1 MKSIGKNMFL
11 NDYKDISITNKLL
24 FVFLSFSLLVGLYF
38 GEDSSGGGT
47 ILDFNSTFPMV
58 ENPFS
63 FRDDINWH
71 FPLHYYIAGFFYNI
85 SGSLNFLK
93 FSFVFLCFF
102 VPILFYVSLRN
113 KYQKIN
119 KNNLFLFSLILFLI
133 PSLRTSA
140 IWPNSHFTA
149 TLFLIASIIYF
160 IKWEEEKK
168 FHSITANLF
177 LTITLMSLAVY
188 TRQLYALI
196 FLFFVFIFFKKL
208 EFKTFCKTS
217 LLILLF
223 ALPGIYMVLNWPKTL
238 TLSFDLRIY
247 NSILVNAS
255 IISFY
260 LIPFY
265 FFYLWSEKKIDYKAA
280 IFSIISVLILSF
292 FFDYNYKLGGGA
304 FIKLSML
311 LLNNFYLFY
320 LTSIAGIY
328 ILFILCKD
336 NFANFTLTSL
346 IIFGFSATILPQ
358 KYFEP
363 MMLILFFTIYNSDL
377 FVNILK
383 DKKKII
389 YSFIYFAIYLL
400 SAILNDI
407 YNFNSSL

>member
-1 MKSIGKNMFL
+1 MKSIGKNMFF
-11 NDYKDISITNKLL
+11 NDYKNISITNKFL
-24 FVFLSFSLLVGLYF
+24 FVFLSISLLIGLYF

-71 FPLHYYIAGFFYNI
+71 FPLHYYIASFFYNI
-85 SGSLNFLK
+85 STSINFLK

-102 VPILFYVSLRN
+102 VPVLFYVSLRN
-113 KYQKIN
+113 KYQQID

-149 TLFLIASIIYF
+149 TIFLIISIIYF
-160 IKWEEEKK
+160 IKWEKVKK
-168 FHSITANLF
+168 FDSITGNLLLAIIF
-177 LTITLMSLAVY
+177 MSLAVY

-196 FLFFVFIFFKKL
+196 FLFFVFVFFKKL
-208 EFKTFCKTS
+208 KLQAFFKS
-217 LLILLF
+217 SMLILFF
-223 ALPGIYMVLNWPKTL
+223 ALPGIYLVLNWPKTMA
-238 TLSFDLRIY
+238 LSFDLKIY
-247 NSILVNAS
+247 NSILVNTS
-255 IISFY
+255 IISLY

-265 FFYLWSEKKIDYKAA
+265 FFYLWSEKRIHYNAA
-280 IFSIISVLILSF
+280 IFSIISVLVLSY

-304 FIKLSML
+304 FVKLSVL
-311 LLNNFYLFY
+311 LLNNLYLFY

-328 ILFILCKD
+328 IFFILCKD
-336 NFANFTLTSL
+336 NFDNFVLTSL
-346 IIFGFSATILPQ
+346 IIFGFSASILPQ

-363 MMLILFFTIYNSDL
+363 MMLILFFTLYRSDI

-383 DKKKII
+383 DRRKII
-389 YSFIYFAIYLL
+389 YSFVYFTIYLL
-400 SAILNDI
+400 SAIVNDI

>member
-11 NDYKDISITNKLL
+11 NDYKDISITNKFL

-363 MMLILFFTIYNSDL
+363 MMLILFFTIYKSDL